1 MIRSVGT
8 VLVLLVSALDA
19 GAQSP
24 SQAISTYDTGVGHG
38 NPTVPTAQSELPNSL
53 SGVVLTWDYYAQAKT
68 VVFHALN
75 NSGKDITGYSIVIH
89 NKLPDGTMDK
99 GGWSAS
105 ASDMLWALVRM
116 QMAKDAGEE
125 RIRNDIFI
133 AGTTRDTN
141 MLGFDEA
148 PSFNVAVGTVFYA
161 DGSRVRARIPSCGIL
176 FCPFV
181 TRSARRSE

>member
-53 SGVVLTWDYYAQAKT
+53 SGVVLTWGYYAQAKT

-141 MLGFDEA
+141 VDLVLNMSEDVQGAMAQDIGLLIEVVNA
-148 PSFNVAVGTVFYA
+148 KVVFHW
-161 DGSRVRARIPSCGIL
+161 I
-176 FCPFV
+176 
-181 TRSARRSE
+181 SEVKN